1 MMSANSNT
9 ATHTLTIHNVK
20 VQYKYSF
27 YLDLYIA
34 HSRLKTLTIVE
45 KEEFTCVGQ

>member
-20 VQYKYSF
+20 VTVLIFNYPEGASPIGYKTERD
-27 YLDLYIA
+27 LD
-34 HSRLKTLTIVE
+34 
-45 KEEFTCVGQ
+45 Q

>member
-20 VQYKYSF
+20 VPVLIFNFPEGTWPIGYKNER
-27 YLDLYIA
+27 DID
-34 HSRLKTLTIVE
+34 
-45 KEEFTCVGQ
+45 Q